1 MFKEAIDNL
10 NEKARTAGITVN
22 TNKTQADW
30 LYHLAKSK
38 SYISLKDLPKCPSLE
53 KKIASYNKRRKIV

>member
-1 MFKEAIDNL
+1 MFKQAIDNL
-10 NEKARTAGITVN
+10 NEKTRTAGIRVN
-22 TNKTQADW
+22 TDKKQADW

-53 KKIASYNKRRKIV
+53 KKISSINKRRKIV